1 MMKTKEQ
8 LKDIIQDRVT
18 EDQFYGNDIADQADS
33 WRDAITKKLNKMSWK
48 DLKELAYKEDLK

>member
-48 DLKELAYKEDLK
+48 DLKKLAYKEVSQ